1 MANGKAPAD
10 SGETDAAADA
20 YLKALGARVRR
31 IRAQRGMTRR
41 ILARDSAVSERYLAQ
56 LESGRGNVS
65 ILLLRQIAA
74 AMGVPLADLVHEG
87 PERAVEFALAQQLLA
102 GLDAKGMAAAYQLL
116 AQQFGREGG
125 EERGGR
131 IALIGLR
138 GAGKTTLGRVAAERL
153 GLPFVEMAHEIA
165 AEAGT
170 TLSEVFSLYGQA
182 AYRRYERRALE
193 RVVASHPR
201 AVIATGGSL
210 VSEPAT
216 FATLLRACHTVWIKA
231 SPHEHMARVVAQ
243 GDMRPMKGS
252 PEAMEDLKRILDG
265 RHALYSKADA
275 AIDTSGKS
283 PAECA
288 EALVRITRT
297 LLGRAEAA

>member
-1 MANGKAPAD
+1 MANGKASAPD
-10 SGETDAAADA
+10 SDIDAAANA
-20 YLKALGARVRR
+20 YLKALGDRVRK

-41 ILARDSAVSERYLAQ
+41 ILARDSQVSERYLAQ

-74 AMGVPLADLVHEG
+74 AMGVPLADLVHDG

-102 GLDAKGMAAAYQLL
+102 GLDAKGMAEAYQLL

-125 EERGGR
+125 EERAGR

-138 GAGKTTLGRVAAERL
+138 GAGKSTLGRVAAERL
-153 GLPFVEMAHEIA
+153 GLPFVEMAREIA

-170 TLSEVFSLYGQA
+170 TLSEVFSLYGQS

-193 RVVASHPR
+193 RVIASHSR
-201 AVIATGGSL
+201 AIIATGGSL
-210 VSEPAT
+210 VSEPST
-216 FATLLRACHTVWIKA
+216 YATLLRSCHTIWIKA
-231 SPHEHMARVVAQ
+231 SPHEHMARVMAQ

-275 AIDTSGKS
+275 AIDTSAKS
-283 PAECA
+283 PAECT
-288 EALVRITRT
+288 EALVRIVQT